1 MWDGSIKLEFV
12 TPVFMAGAN
21 QSGKA
26 GVEGEA
32 GRVPSLRGVLR
43 FWLRAALSAD
53 DDHLCKLRASESK
66 LFGDTSRRSLIRI
79 RVVEADVGDP
89 MSWDDLNSSLM
100 GSRKTADSH
109 GFAGQP
115 RSVSPSWS
123 GLEYLGGWAFKKSK
137 NPEARYGYFKKGG
150 YIQYELLVDPYR
162 RGCWDDDDTVRKHFF
177 AALWGLSYLGGLGSR
192 SGRGFGSVQVRRVEG
207 DLLSNIPDG
216 INPCVPEAGG
226 LEALADGIEKGK
238 EFIEN
243 NVAIGEGGGDYSN
256 LKDSRVWVFANTK
269 WRDWWCPLEWVA
281 TKYKDYRGDLKP
293 KKKRISFGLP
303 ISGERVFER
312 GSSPVRRS
320 SPVRWKV
327 LKTGNGE
334 YFLVVIFF
342 NFKPDKFL
350 GRKTKT
356 VRGVNTD
363 DANPYVILKFIEG
376 LKEAAQD
383 DGGQCKEVR

>member
-1 MWDGSIKLEFV
+1 MWDGSIELEFV

-26 GVEGEA
+26 GVKGEA

-53 DDHLCKLRASESK
+53 DGDLCKLRASESK

-89 MSWDDLNSSLM
+89 MSWDDLSSSLM

-115 RSVSPSWS
+115 RSVSPS
-123 GLEYLGGWAFKKSK
+123 LLKLDYLGGWAFKKSK
-137 NPEARYGYFKKGG
+137 TREARYGYFKKGG

-207 DLLSNIPDG
+207 NLLSNVPDG

-226 LEALADGIEKGK
+226 LEALADGIKKGK

-256 LKDSRVWVFANTK
+256 LKNSRLWVFANTKK

-281 TKYKDYRGDLKP
+281 TKYKDYRTDLKP
-293 KKKRISFGLP
+293 KKRRIPFGLP
-303 ISGERVFER
+303 ISGEPVFE
-312 GSSPVRRS
+312 RRS

-342 NFKPDKFL
+342 NFKPEKFL
-350 GRKTKT
+350 GGKT
-356 VRGVNTD
+356 VRDVNPY
-363 DANPYVILKFIEG
+363 DANPDVILKFIEG
-376 LKEAAQD
+376 LKKAAQD
-383 DGGQCKEVR
+383 DGGQCKEVW